1 MDRYPYYTTVICGFI
16 FIRADGKAD
25 TASAVYIIMESI
37 QYKFELFEG
46 PLELLLTL
54 VEKNKFKIDDIPID
68 VICSQY
74 MDYINAAAKHNI
86 ELACEF
92 LSMASELMLIKSRML
107 LPRNP
112 KIDDDPRKPLI
123 DAMLEYQRAKLAAAE
138 MADMY
143 LEFGSRMIKEQ
154 DDISPDKTYV
164 ADHSAEL
171 LRAALIH
178 VLTETNLSDKKI
190 GNEFEEIVNAP
201 RIPLETIM
209 TNLIGS
215 LRSSKKLYL
224 DQFFIA
230 SSNHSERIAKFI
242 AILELLKMHII
253 SVDDDSDSESGVT
266 NMASHIQITLIA
278 SDEEIEAAAIESYQ
292 FN

>member
-1 MDRYPYYTTVICGFI
+1 
-16 FIRADGKAD
+16 
-25 TASAVYIIMESI
+25 MESI

-68 VICSQY
+68 KICAQY
-74 MDYINAAAKHNI
+74 MDYIHTAAKHNI

-107 LPRNP
+107 LPRSP
-112 KIDDDPRKPLI
+112 KTDEDPRKPLV
-123 DAMLEYQRAKLAAAE
+123 DAILEYQRTKLAAAE
-138 MADMY
+138 MADLY
-143 LEFGSRMIKEQ
+143 LEYGSRMIKEQ

-178 VLTETNLSDKKI
+178 VLTETKLADK
-190 GNEFEEIVNAP
+190 GGDDAFEKIVNAP
-201 RIPLETIM
+201 RIPVETVM
-209 TNLIGS
+209 TNLISS
-215 LRSSKKLYL
+215 LRSAKKLFL
-224 DQFFIA
+224 DQFFLD
-230 SSNHSERIAKFI
+230 SMNHSERIAKFI

-253 SVDDDSDSESGVT
+253 AIEQETLSESGVT
-266 NMASHIQITLIA
+266 NMADHIVMELVATD
-278 SDEEIEAAAIESYQ
+278 DEIDAAAIESLQ
-292 FN
+292 FG